1 MKVTRVVNKKPRSI
15 CDGCGALEWEEL
27 IEIEDADGYTTLLC
41 DECSLELYNGLAVVL
56 TPVQKIEG
64 H

>member
-1 MKVTRVVNKKPRSI
+1 MKVTRVVNKKPRST
-15 CDGCGALEWEEL
+15 CDGCGALELEEFIG
-27 IEIEDADGYTTLLC
+27 IEGADGYTTLLC
-41 DECSLELYNGLAVVL
+41 DDCSLELYNGLAVVL